1 VSKTAIRTWLKQHQH
16 VPLVRVALDT
26 AEIGYEIARAVCA
39 RNSAPAIA
47 GGWPTRRV
55 PFPAPKP
62 FAGHE
67 RGEMRRLMR
76 HQSATFDG
84 GTVVRFERELAARFE
99 SRHAIATSSG
109 TGALHAAMAALDLR
123 PGDEVIVP
131 VLTYVSTALAVV
143 YQGATPRFA
152 DVDPST
158 WNIDPARV
166 EELVTPR
173 TKAIVVVHL
182 GGVPCDMD
190 AIDAIAARH
199 GLVVVEDAAQ
209 AHGARWGGR
218 CAGTLGR
225 IGCFSFQ
232 SAKTLT
238 TGEGGAVL
246 TQDDELA
253 RRVRLAMSMG
263 ESPSRGRAPRTD
275 EASIWNAWDYDTI
288 GWNYRMSPVQAALG
302 LGQLAR
308 FDAIRAAHE
317 RNAQQLER
325 ELGGIDGVRLRVHP
339 TRAEVC
345 RSSFFVRL
353 DPGVGL
359 LGRDELA
366 AALAKERI
374 DFRLPYARP
383 LTALPVFDARGS
395 FPVAEAVCRDAI
407 GFRVDPSLRPRE
419 MSAIGFAM
427 RRLCAWSRAREH
439 EPMPSATR
447 AERL

>member
-1 VSKTAIRTWLKQHQH
+1 MSKPGMPTWLKQHQH
-16 VPLVRVALDT
+16 VPLVRAALD
-26 AEIGYEIARAVCA
+26 ACEVGYEIARDAFA
-39 RNSAPAIA
+39 RKDAPAVA
-47 GGWPTRRV
+47 GGWPARRV

-62 FAGHE
+62 FTRHE
-67 RGEMRRLMR
+67 RAQIRRLMS
-76 HQSATFDG
+76 HQAASFDG
-84 GTVVRFERELAARFE
+84 GTVARFESELAARFE

-152 DVDPST
+152 DVHPAT

-166 EELVTPR
+166 EELVGPR

-190 AIDAIAARH
+190 AIEAIAARH

-209 AHGARWGGR
+209 AHGARWNGR
-218 CAGTLGR
+218 CVGTIGR

-232 SAKTLT
+232 AAKTIT

-246 TQDDELA
+246 VQDGELA
-253 RRVRLAMSMG
+253 RRVRLAMDMG
-263 ESPSRGRAPRTD
+263 ESPSRARTVIAGD
-275 EASIWNAWDYDTI
+275 AARRNAWDYETI

-302 LGQLAR
+302 LGQLGR
-308 FDAIRAAHE
+308 FEGIRAAHE
-317 RNAQQLER
+317 RNARDLER

-339 TRAEVC
+339 PHADAC

-353 DPGVGL
+353 EPGAGVL
-359 LGRDELA
+359 PRDELA
-366 AALAKERI
+366 AALAAERI
-374 DFRLPYARP
+374 DFRMPYARP
-383 LTALPVFDARGS
+383 LAALPIFRASGE
-395 FPVAEAVCRDAI
+395 FPVAEAICRDAI

-419 MSAIGFAM
+419 MRAIGFAM
-427 RRLCAWSRAREH
+427 RRLCAWSRARER
-439 EPMPSATR
+439 EPVPGATR
-447 AERL
+447 A